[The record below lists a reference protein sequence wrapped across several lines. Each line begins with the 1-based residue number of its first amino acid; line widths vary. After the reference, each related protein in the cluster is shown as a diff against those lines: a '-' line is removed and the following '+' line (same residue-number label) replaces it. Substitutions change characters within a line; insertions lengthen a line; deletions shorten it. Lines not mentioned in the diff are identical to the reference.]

1 MNIYLQ
7 DGFGGLEIRYS
18 LKLTSV
24 SLSVPEEEDLQ
35 KEFEVEARGRTFR

>member
-7 DGFGGLEIRYS
+7 DGFGGLEIRHC

-35 KEFEVEARGRTFR
+35 KEFEIEAQGRTFR